1 MRCDSKVLM
10 MNQCILSDTFF
21 GVENSK
27 ATLTNEF
34 YVKEKFL
41 EYENCQKRRECVKLI
56 LATQDMNSSVLFMSL
71 QATLTWMS
79 ACVLR
84 CHQTV
89 LRRWGKKMKNKS
101 FVIFFSYRN
110 RKTGLTVNSEIVA
123 STILP
128 ITVMKSNVFHASL
141 KQFYSKRKQLKI
153 SIFHLKNDQLKT

>member
-1 MRCDSKVLM
+1 MRCDSKVLK

-71 QATLTWMS
+71 
-79 ACVLR
+79 
-84 CHQTV
+84 
-89 LRRWGKKMKNKS
+89 
-101 FVIFFSYRN
+101 
-110 RKTGLTVNSEIVA
+110 
-123 STILP
+123 
-128 ITVMKSNVFHASL
+128 
-141 KQFYSKRKQLKI
+141 
-153 SIFHLKNDQLKT
+153 